1 MCKEPLKGLLKHL
14 FGWKE
19 QGQIELLMIKVK
31 GNYSSV
37 TWFPLICHL
46 DMVIIHVFYWVSCCP
61 NKGSL
66 TFHCHSSVQLAFC
79 QPVIDRISYL
89 RQAPRLPPNLWG
101 KAELAWLMSSTQLC
115 FIHQYISRGGH
126 GTWNNV
132 IFSVFLIYAI
142 FNIQVN
148 RNWWYR

>member
-14 FGWKE
+14 FEWKE

-66 TFHCHSSVQLAFC
+66 TFHCHSSVQLPLLSAS
-79 QPVIDRISYL
+79 DRQDL
-89 RQAPRLPPNLWG
+89 LPKTG
-101 KAELAWLMSSTQLC
+101 TTASTK
-115 FIHQYISRGGH
+115 STR
-126 GTWNNV
+126 
-132 IFSVFLIYAI
+132 
-142 FNIQVN
+142 
-148 RNWWYR
+148 